1 MAAAPDFQ
9 QPSALVTTADDNP
22 TPLTLLRSSDLDD
35 WLEDQSEARRDWVR
49 RSGFKARPQETLRV
63 PAGDTAPEE
72 VIVGWDG
79 VENLETLGGLPLAL
93 PEGIY
98 RPTQDWRDLVLL
110 GWQLGAYRF
119 TRYMKAT
126 RVPARLLVQEGPTTN
141 RATRIAAAVYLTRD
155 LINTPA
161 GDLLPSDLAAAAQRV
176 AETFGASFRE
186 TVGDAL
192 LDAGYRTIHAVGRA
206 AADAPRLIDLT
217 WGDENAPKI
226 TLVGKGICFDSGGLD
241 IKPSSA
247 MRTMKK
253 DMGGAAQ
260 ALGLA
265 QAIMA
270 LGLPVRL
277 RVLLAA
283 AENAISGN
291 AFRPGDIIETYSG
304 RTVEIDNTDAEGR
317 LVLCDALTLACE
329 ESPELLVD
337 FATLTGSARSAVGA
351 EISAMFAND
360 DALAEALYVSGA
372 AVDDPVWRLPLHAPY
387 RALLKSS
394 VADTLN
400 SAPTPF
406 AGAITAALYLEDFV
420 SDTTWAHFDLMAF
433 NTRNR
438 PGRPEGGEAM
448 ALRAVLELLERR
460 YTPRRGATP

>member
-1 MAAAPDFQ
+1 MSSASYT
-9 QPSALVTTADDNP
+9 QPSAVQTGASDAAI
-22 TPLTLLRSSDLDD
+22 PLILLRTEELPA
-35 WLEDQSEARRDWVR
+35 WLAEQAPARQAWVADNGFRAKAGQSLRLPAEGDQS
-49 RSGFKARPQETLRV
+49 
-63 PAGDTAPEE
+63 TA
-72 VIVGWDG
+72 VVVGWDG
-79 VENLETLGGLPLAL
+79 EDNLATLGGLPLSL

-98 RPTQDWRDLVLL
+98 APAEPLSELALL
-110 GWQLGAYRF
+110 GWHLGAYQF
-119 TRYMKAT
+119 TRYKQASRAPAT
-126 RVPARLLVQEGPTTN
+126 LQVPASTTSE
-141 RATRIAAAVYLTRD
+141 RAQALASAVYLTRD

-161 GDLLPSDLAAAAQRV
+161 GDLLPSDLAAATAAV
-176 AETFGASFRE
+176 AEEQGANFNE
-186 TVGDAL
+186 VVGDDL
-192 LDAGYRTIHAVGRA
+192 LTAGYRTIHAVGRA
-206 AADAPRLIDLT
+206 ATDAPRLIELT
-217 WGDENAPKI
+217 WGAADAPKI

-270 LGLPVRL
+270 LKLPVRL
-277 RVLLAA
+277 RLLIAA

-329 ESPELLVD
+329 ETPALLVD

-360 DALAEALYVSGA
+360 DSLAEALYDSGV

-420 SDTTWAHFDLMAF
+420 TDVPWVHFDLMAF
-433 NTRNR
+433 NTRTR

-448 ALRAVLELLERR
+448 ALRAVFDLLERR
-460 YTPRRGATP
+460 YGGGS

>member
-1 MAAAPDFQ
+1 MPF
-9 QPSALVTTADDNP
+9 
-22 TPLTLLRSSDLDD
+22 
-35 WLEDQSEARRDWVR
+35 
-49 RSGFKARPQETLRV
+49 
-63 PAGDTAPEE
+63 
-72 VIVGWDG
+72 
-79 VENLETLGGLPLAL
+79 AL

-98 RPTQDWRDLVLL
+98 RPTQSWGTLSLL
-110 GWQLGAYRF
+110 GWHLGAYRF
-119 TRYMKAT
+119 TRYKQAD
-126 RVPARLLVQEGPTTN
+126 RVPAQL
-141 RATRIAAAVYLTRD
+141 AIADQALAARVTAFASAVYLTRD

-161 GDLLPSDLAAAAQRV
+161 GDLLPSDLAAATEQV
-176 AETFGASFRE
+176 AAERGATFRE
-186 TVGDAL
+186 VVGDAL

-206 AADAPRLIDLT
+206 ASDASRLIELT
-217 WGDENAPKI
+217 WGPADAPKI

-265 QAIMA
+265 QLIMD
-270 LGLPVRL
+270 LELPVRL
-277 RVLLAA
+277 RLLIAA

-329 ESPELLVD
+329 EAPALLVD

-351 EISAMFAND
+351 EISAMFSND
-360 DALAEALYVSGA
+360 DAVAAELQDCGSD
-372 AVDDPVWRLPLHAPY
+372 VDDPVWRLPLHAPY
-387 RALLKSS
+387 RAMLKSA

-400 SAPTPF
+400 SAPSPF

-420 SDTTWAHFDLMAF
+420 GETPWVHFDLMAF
-433 NTRNR
+433 NTRSR

-448 ALRAVLELLERR
+448 ALRAVFELLERR
-460 YTPRRGATP
+460 YGSGP